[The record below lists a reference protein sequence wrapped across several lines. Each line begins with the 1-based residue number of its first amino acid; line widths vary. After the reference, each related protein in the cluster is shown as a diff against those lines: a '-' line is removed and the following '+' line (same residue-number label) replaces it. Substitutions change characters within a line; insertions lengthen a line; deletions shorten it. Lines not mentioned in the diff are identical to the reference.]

1 MKKSFFIAFLLLYLQ
16 GFAQQLS
23 VAKLTCENAESPL
36 GIETATPSLGWQ
48 ILSDKRGVQQS
59 AYHILVA
66 DDSSY
71 LNADKGNVWD
81 SKKITSSQSI
91 QVPYKGSKL
100 IPAKTYYWKVMV
112 WDNQKQ
118 ASAWSSISSWQMGLP
133 SVKDWKGAK
142 WIGYE
147 ELPDSLRIVP
157 AQENRGAKNL
167 SALNNT
173 LPLLS
178 KTFNVK
184 KTVKK
189 ASLFICGLGHFEAS
203 MNGQKIGDHFLDPGW
218 TSYDKEALYVPFD
231 VTAHVKTGS
240 NALGVALGNGFYFIP
255 RDKRYRKLTGA
266 FGYPKMIS
274 LLLIDYA
281 DGTSETITSD
291 ESWKTAA
298 SPITYTCIYG
308 GEDYNATLEQAG
320 WNTASFNDA
329 GWKNAVVVKPVR
341 VLRAQLSGAMKV
353 HETFAPK
360 KTTKLK
366 DDVFVFDLGQNAS
379 GIPQITVEGKRG
391 DTVRIYPAELI
402 LENGAANQKATGSP
416 HYYEYILKGSGKE
429 TWQPSFTYYGLRY
442 LQVEKAVP
450 AGEVNPSHLPVIHQI
465 KGLHVRNDAKKVG
478 SFHSS
483 SELFNKTAD
492 LIDWAVKSNM
502 ASVLTDCPHRE
513 KLGWLEQTH
522 LMFESLQ
529 YNYGVS
535 NYLRKTVADMT
546 AAQTSEGLVPEIA
559 PEYVVFYWGNGMFRD
574 SPEWGS
580 SSIILPWYLYKTYGD
595 KAVLQNSY
603 GIMQKYL
610 AYLQTKDSSNILS
623 QGLGDWYDI
632 GPNRPGLPQNTPMG
646 ITSTAIYY
654 YNLVLMEKIA
664 SLLGKP
670 SDGISYKKLAGEV
683 KASFNKAF
691 FNSKTKQYGTGS
703 QTANAMALYF
713 NLVPNEYRKAV
724 LDNLIKDI
732 RNRNNSITAG
742 DIGFRYLL
750 QTLQREGRSDVIY
763 DMNSRTDVPGYGYQ
777 LAKGA
782 TALTESWQALPS
794 VSNNHLMLGHL
805 MEWFYSGLGGIRQA
819 ENSIAYK
826 QIEIDPQLVGDITFV
841 NTTYESSYGII
852 RSNWKKTG
860 SQFQL
865 NVSIPA
871 NTTATIYLPAN
882 EVAAV
887 QEGGRAIKNRAD
899 MKVIGSQKNKLR
911 VQIGSGDYQF
921 VVQTKNTSTVRVSK

>member
-1 MKKSFFIAFLLLYLQ
+1 MKRSFFVGLLLISLQ
-16 GFAQQLS
+16 SFAQNIS

-36 GIETATPSLGWQ
+36 GIETAAPSLGWQ

-59 AYHILVA
+59 AYHVLVA
-66 DDSSY
+66 DDSSF
-71 LNADKGNVWD
+71 LQSNKGNIWD
-81 SKKITSSQSI
+81 SKKIASAQSI
-91 QVPYKGSKL
+91 QVPFKGSKL
-100 IPAKTYYWKVMV
+100 LPAKTYYWKVMV
-112 WDNQKQ
+112 WDQQRQ
-118 ASAWSSISSWQMGLP
+118 ASEWSSIASWQMGLP
-133 SVKDWKGAK
+133 TAKDWKGAK

-147 ELPDSLRIVP
+147 EMHDSLRIVP
-157 AQENRGAKNL
+157 AQENRGAKTL
-167 SALNNT
+167 SPLNNT
-173 LPLLS
+173 LPLLR
-178 KTFNVK
+178 KAFQVK
-184 KTVKK
+184 KPVKK

-203 MNGQKIGDHFLDPGW
+203 LNGKKIGDHFLDPGW

-231 VTAHVKTGS
+231 VTAQLKNGS
-240 NALGVALGNGFYFIP
+240 NALGVMLGNGFYFIP

-274 LLLIDYA
+274 LLLIDYT

-298 SPITYTCIYG
+298 SPITYTSIYG
-308 GEDYNATLEQAG
+308 GEDYNATLEQDG

-329 GWKNAVVVKPVR
+329 NWKNVVVVKSVPA
-341 VLRAQLSGAMKV
+341 LKAQLSGSMKV
-353 HETFAPK
+353 HEIFAPK
-360 KTTKLK
+360 KTTRLK

-379 GIPQITVEGKRG
+379 GIPQITVQGKRG
-391 DTVRIYPAELI
+391 DTVRIFPAELVS
-402 LENGAANQKATGSP
+402 ENGAANQKATGSQ
-416 HYYEYILKGSGKE
+416 HYYEYILKGSGQE
-429 TWQPSFTYYGLRY
+429 TWQPAFTYYGLRY
-442 LQVEKAVP
+442 LQVERAVP
-450 AGEVNPSHLPVIHQI
+450 AGEANLSNLPIIHGI
-465 KGLHVRNDAKKVG
+465 RGLHVRNDAKQFG
-478 SFHSS
+478 SFRSS

-529 YNYGVS
+529 YTYGVA
-535 NYLRKTVADMT
+535 NYLRKTVADIK
-546 AAQTSEGLVPEIA
+546 AAQTTEGLIPEIA

-580 SSIILPWYLYKTYGD
+580 SAVILPWYLYRTYGD
-595 KAVLQNSY
+595 KALLQSSY
-603 GIMQKYL
+603 TTMQKYM
-610 AYLQTKDSSNILS
+610 AYLQTKDSGNILS

-654 YNLVLMEKIA
+654 YDLVLMEKIA
-664 SLLGKP
+664 SLLGKKQ
-670 SDGISYKKLAGEV
+670 DAVRYKKLASEV
-683 KASFNKAF
+683 KVAFNQAF
-691 FNSKTKQYGTGS
+691 FNSGTKQYGTGS

-713 NLVPNEYRKAV
+713 NLVPTEHRKAV
-724 LDNLIKDI
+724 LENLVNDI

-750 QTLQREGRSDVIY
+750 QTLQKEGRSDVIY

-777 LAKGA
+777 LAQGA

-819 ENSIAYK
+819 DNSIAYK
-826 QIEIDPQLVGDITFV
+826 KLEIDPHYVGDLTFV
-841 NTTYESSYGII
+841 NTSYESSYGII
-852 RSNWKKTG
+852 QSNWKKLANAIE
-860 SQFQL
+860 L
-865 NVSIPA
+865 NVTVPA
-871 NTTATIYLPAN
+871 NTTARVFLPTN
-882 EVAAV
+882 NVAAV
-887 QEGGRAIKNRAD
+887 QESSRSIKKSTD
-899 MKVIGSQKNKLR
+899 IKIIGVVNNKLR
-911 VQIGSGDYQF
+911 VQVGSGNYRF
-921 VVQTKNTSTVRVSK
+921 VVQTKNASTVLRSK